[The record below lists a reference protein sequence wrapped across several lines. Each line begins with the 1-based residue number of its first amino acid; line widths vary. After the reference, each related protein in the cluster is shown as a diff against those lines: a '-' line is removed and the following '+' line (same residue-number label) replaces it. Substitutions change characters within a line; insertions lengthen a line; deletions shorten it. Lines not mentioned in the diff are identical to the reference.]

1 MKPKSSYFLSSRMS
15 QGFYELLAALSSE
28 DNGIRSQAEDKYAS
42 INGEQKL
49 QVLLPA
55 IADGGLSDTQ
65 RLLGKFIVCKSESKK
80 EPRRCAFEA
89 NDHSTVG

>member
-1 MKPKSSYFLSSRMS
+1 MKPKSLNRLSSRMS
-15 QGFYELLAALSSE
+15 QGFYELLAALSSQ

-55 IADGGLSDTQ
+55 IADSGLSDTQ

-80 EPRRCAFEA
+80 RTKALCF
-89 NDHSTVG
+89 

>member
-1 MKPKSSYFLSSRMS
+1 VKPKSSYFLSSRMS

-55 IADGGLSDTQ
+55 IADGGLTDTQ
-65 RLLGKFIVCKSESKK
+65 RLLGKFIVCKSESKTITK
-80 EPRRCAFEA
+80 ALCF
-89 NDHSTVG
+89 

>member
-1 MKPKSSYFLSSRMS
+1 MS

-55 IADGGLSDTQ
+55 IADAGLSDTQ
-65 RLLGKFIVCKSESKK
+65 R
-80 EPRRCAFEA
+80 
-89 NDHSTVG
+89 

>member
-1 MKPKSSYFLSSRMS
+1 MS

-55 IADGGLSDTQ
+55 IADAGLSDTQ
-65 RLLGKFIVCKSESKK
+65 RLLGKF
-80 EPRRCAFEA
+80 FF
-89 NDHSTVG
+89 

>member
-1 MKPKSSYFLSSRMS
+1 MS

-55 IADGGLSDTQ
+55 IADAGLSDTQ
-65 RLLGKFIVCKSESKK
+65 RLLGKIFLKI
-80 EPRRCAFEA
+80 
-89 NDHSTVG
+89 

>member
-1 MKPKSSYFLSSRMS
+1 MKPKSFNRLSSRMS
-15 QGFYELLAALSSE
+15 QGFYELLAALSSQ
-28 DNGIRSQAEDKYAS
+28 DNGIRSQAENKYAS

-65 RLLGKFIVCKSESKK
+65 RLLGKFIVCKSELKK
-80 EPRRCAFEA
+80 RTKALCF
-89 NDHSTVG
+89 

>member
-1 MKPKSSYFLSSRMS
+1 MS

-55 IADGGLSDTQ
+55 IADAGLSDTQ
-65 RLLGKFIVCKSESKK
+65 RLLGKSTFLNYESKK
-80 EPRRCAFEA
+80 GPRRRAFEKD
-89 NDHSTVG
+89 NHSTVG